1 MINQIHTR
9 ISLFE
14 MEDDLKSF
22 CIDLQ
27 WEGVPVDKVK
37 FVNITFFFKLNILTR
52 KGFVLLL

>member
-37 FVNITFFFKLNILTR
+37 FVSITFF
-52 KGFVLLL
+52 